1 MNQKAVG
8 QRIQQMRRKRGMTQ
22 EQLAEAVGM
31 SPTHI
36 SVIERGVKPTKVNNF
51 VAIANT
57 LQVSADELLLD
68 VLDCTAKMESTEL
81 YHLIEEL
88 PPEKQSLVLKLVRIL
103 VAELKEV

>member
-8 QRIQQMRRKRGMTQ
+8 QRIAQMRRKRGITQ
-22 EQLAEAVGM
+22 EQLAEAVGL

-51 VAIANT
+51 VAIANV

-68 VLDCTAKMESTEL
+68 VLDCTAKVEATEL
-81 YHLIEEL
+81 YHEIEGL
-88 PPEKQSLVLKLVRIL
+88 PSEKQNLILKLVRVL
-103 VAELKEV
+103 VSELKDA